1 MKTGPDADRTEAGPA
16 GADAAGT
23 AKPGGRARGID
34 RVIALMEHLHRR
46 RSPTRIADIARETGT
61 PRSTVYELVNTLVE
75 ARWLELRDGDGTVYF
90 GPAMHYYGSDYLD
103 SVDLIRKARIEVAH
117 LAETVGETAQFCTL
131 EGDKYLVVLNEPG
144 RRMFRISSEI
154 GIKVPIPWTASGRL
168 LVDHMSAQEILDFI
182 PSGDFTLPD
191 GRRIGGEEFLRDIE
205 RARAEGHVRTTGLVD
220 RFTTCLAA
228 PVRDGAGRCI
238 ATICFV
244 IPADTGEA
252 EQQAMIA
259 TLKESAEKLSVPR

>member
-1 MKTGPDADRTEAGPA
+1 MADGSTTKAA
-16 GADAAGT
+16 ADKAT
-23 AKPGGRARGID
+23 GRARGID
-34 RVIALMEHLHRR
+34 RVIALMEHLHRVR
-46 RSPTRIADIARETGT
+46 TPTRIGDIARDTGT

-75 ARWLELRDGDGTVYF
+75 ARWLELRDSDGTVYF

-103 SVDLIRKARIEVAH
+103 SVDQIRKARIEVAH
-117 LAETVGETAQFCTL
+117 LAETMGETAQFCML

-168 LVDHMSAQEILDFI
+168 LVDHMRPEDIRGFI
-182 PSGDFTLPD
+182 PPEDFVLPD
-191 GRRIGGEEFLRDIE
+191 GRRIEIDRFLDDIAK
-205 RARAEGHVRTTGLVD
+205 ARMDGYVRTTALVD

-228 PVRDGAGRCI
+228 PVRDTAGRCV

-244 IPADTGEA
+244 VPVDTTEA
-252 EQQAMIA
+252 EQAAMIEA
-259 TLKESAEKLSVPR
+259 LKQSAEKLSLPR

>member
-1 MKTGPDADRTEAGPA
+1 MANGVTAEKKAPA
-16 GADAAGT
+16 RGEERAN
-23 AKPGGRARGID
+23 GRARGID
-34 RVIALMEHLHRR
+34 RVIALMEHLHSLRT
-46 RSPTRIADIARETGT
+46 PTRIADIARDTGT

-75 ARWLELRDGDGTVYF
+75 ARWLELRDDDGTVYF

-103 SVDLIRKARIEVAH
+103 SVDLIRKARLEVAH
-117 LAETVGETAQFCTL
+117 LAEMSGETSQFCML

-168 LVDHMSAQEILDFI
+168 LVDHLKPEEILSFI
-182 PSGDFTLPD
+182 PDEDFLLPD
-191 GRRIGGEEFLRDIE
+191 GRRIARDEFMHDI
-205 RARAEGHVRTTGLVD
+205 RQARENGYVRTTALVD

-228 PVRDGAGRCI
+228 PVRDASRQCI

-252 EQQAMIA
+252 EQKSMIDLLIA
-259 TLKESAEKLSVPR
+259 SAEKLSVPR

>member
-1 MKTGPDADRTEAGPA
+1 MAGDKRVADEKST
-16 GADAAGT
+16 
-23 AKPGGRARGID
+23 GRARGID
-34 RVIALMEHLHRR
+34 RVIALMEHLHARR
-46 RSPTRIADIARETGT
+46 APTRIADIARDTGT
-61 PRSTVYELVNTLVE
+61 PRSTMYELVNTLVE

-103 SVDLIRKARIEVAH
+103 SVDLIRKARVEVAH
-117 LAETVGETAQFCTL
+117 IAEMVGETAQFCTL

-168 LVDHMSAQEILDFI
+168 LVDHLSPDEILRFI
-182 PSGDFTLPD
+182 PAEDFTLPD
-191 GRRIGGEEFLRDIE
+191 GRPIAHDEFMRDIAT
-205 RARAEGHVRTTGLVD
+205 ARREGYVRTTGLVD

-228 PVRDGAGRCI
+228 PVRDPAGRCI

-244 IPADTGEA
+244 VPADTTEEA
-252 EQQAMIA
+252 QQGMID
-259 TLKESAEKLSVPR
+259 TLKASADKLSVGR